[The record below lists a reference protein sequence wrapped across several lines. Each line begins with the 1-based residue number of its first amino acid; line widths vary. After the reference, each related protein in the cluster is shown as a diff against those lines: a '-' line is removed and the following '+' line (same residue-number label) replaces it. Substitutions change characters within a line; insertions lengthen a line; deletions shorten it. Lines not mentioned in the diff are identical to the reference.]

1 MHEVSSRPDCDNV
14 SPIPLCHSHVSL
26 MCSLPSFSLEYC
38 FDVPIDNFMK
48 CDSNT
53 ELGHKDNMFNML
65 SGSVANFLFQGYF
78 SGYDASLDPYC
89 IYLVDKSKKIMWNTF
104 IDFSF
109 DFSMAF
115 ALSKRALTLFATIIL
130 VLLLPSL

>member
-1 MHEVSSRPDCDNV
+1 
-14 SPIPLCHSHVSL
+14 
-26 MCSLPSFSLEYC
+26 
-38 FDVPIDNFMK
+38 
-48 CDSNT
+48 
-53 ELGHKDNMFNML
+53 MFNML

-115 ALSKRALTLFATIIL
+115 GLSKRALTLFATIIL